1 VFGTLL
7 ASLDNPQTVERL
19 IDALGVEG
27 LAKRLENAAAAEA
40 MEPADYFAA
49 IVRSFMETA
58 SDDHFVQ
65 LIGIMN
71 RSEDPG
77 LAAVRAI
84 LNKVLPEEDCHDARS
99 TA

>member
-1 VFGTLL
+1 MFGALL
-7 ASLDNPQTVERL
+7 ASLDNPRTVERL

-27 LAKRLENAAAAEA
+27 LAERLENAAAAEA
-40 MEPADYFAA
+40 MEPASHFAT

-84 LNKVLPEEDCHDARS
+84 LNKVLPEEACHDARA

>member
-1 VFGTLL
+1 MFGALL
-7 ASLDNPQTVERL
+7 ASLDNPRTVERL
-19 IDALGVEG
+19 IDALGMEG
-27 LAKRLENAAAAEA
+27 LLKRLENAAALEA
-40 MEPADYFAA
+40 MEPANYFAT
-49 IVRSFMETA
+49 IIRSFMEAA

-71 RSEDPG
+71 RCEDPG

-84 LNKVLPEEDCHDARS
+84 LNKVLPEETCHDPRS